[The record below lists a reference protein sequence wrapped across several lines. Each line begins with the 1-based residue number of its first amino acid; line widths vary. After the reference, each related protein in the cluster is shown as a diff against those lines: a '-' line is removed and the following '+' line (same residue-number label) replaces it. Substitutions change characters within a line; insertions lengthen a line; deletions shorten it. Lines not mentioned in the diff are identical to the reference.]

1 MKLKGIDVSYF
12 QGDINYQQ
20 TANDID
26 FVIIRE
32 GYRKT
37 VDKKFFEY
45 VKGFQAA
52 GVPIQGVY
60 HFIYAM
66 TNEDARLEA
75 ENCIKNVQAAGL
87 PKSTY
92 IWADL
97 EYDTVEKAKKQGVTF
112 TNAMINQFTTTFC
125 ETVKAAGYNTGIYT
139 NGDYIVN
146 HYTQDTLKKY
156 DLWLADY
163 SGNPDYTCLVQQ
175 YGDNGRV
182 SGIADSVDVD
192 YYYGDV
198 LKKSEATST
207 QTSASATKAVTV
219 NDALDLFRS
228 WVGRKESDNSH
239 RYIIDIYNS
248 HKPLARGYAVQYND
262 QWCDTTISA
271 LFVALNAVDLI
282 GGTECGVEEHVK
294 LFKKAG
300 IWIED
305 GTITPQPGDII
316 VFNWGQSTQPNDG
329 YSDHIG
335 MVESVSGRMITTIE
349 GNYKDSVARRII
361 AVGNGYIRGYA
372 RPKYGT
378 VSSGN
383 KPQETPTVTPTPTP
397 VPSAPIVPTV
407 SGTTTTVRYG
417 STGIAVK
424 TLQMS
429 LSALGYTIDIDGEF
443 GRNTR
448 STVMLF
454 QTKYGLDSDGIVG
467 PMTWGKIYSLLTDSI
482 QTLNKTPRYVGEVTA
497 NSLNVR
503 SYPSASYNKI
513 SAYPQLGK
521 GNKVDVCAEVVSP
534 AIENWLYIRIAGHIF
549 GFVSAEYIKRV

>member
-1 MKLKGIDVSYF
+1 
-12 QGDINYQQ
+12 
-20 TANDID
+20 
-26 FVIIRE
+26 
-32 GYRKT
+32 
-37 VDKKFFEY
+37 
-45 VKGFQAA
+45 
-52 GVPIQGVY
+52 
-60 HFIYAM
+60 
-66 TNEDARLEA
+66 
-75 ENCIKNVQAAGL
+75 
-87 PKSTY
+87 
-92 IWADL
+92 
-97 EYDTVEKAKKQGVTF
+97 
-112 TNAMINQFTTTFC
+112 
-125 ETVKAAGYNTGIYT
+125 
-139 NGDYIVN
+139 
-146 HYTQDTLKKY
+146 
-156 DLWLADY
+156 
-163 SGNPDYTCLVQQ
+163 
-175 YGDNGRV
+175 
-182 SGIADSVDVD
+182 
-192 YYYGDV
+192 
-198 LKKSEATST
+198 
-207 QTSASATKAVTV
+207 
-219 NDALDLFRS
+219 
-228 WVGRKESDNSH
+228 
-239 RYIIDIYNS
+239 
-248 HKPLARGYAVQYND
+248 
-262 QWCDTTISA
+262 
-271 LFVALNAVDLI
+271 
-282 GGTECGVEEHVK
+282 
-294 LFKKAG
+294 
-300 IWIED
+300 
-305 GTITPQPGDII
+305 
-316 VFNWGQSTQPNDG
+316 
-329 YSDHIG
+329 

-467 PMTWGKIYSLLTDSI
+467 PMTWSKIYSLLTDSI